1 MNFTEMGLIPEL
13 LQSVAEM
20 GFQYPTPIQEKIIP
34 QILTNHNDLV
44 GLAQTGTGK
53 TAAFGLPIL
62 QNIEMSG
69 DDIQALILCPTRELC
84 LQITNDFMSY
94 ARHLPAIK
102 VSAVY
107 GGASITAQIRELRD
121 KPQIVAGT
129 PGRILDMIK
138 RKALKINNIKYLVLD
153 EADEMLNMGF
163 KNDMDAILE
172 NTPASKRTFLFSA
185 TMPVEIRDMALRYMH
200 KPLEITVGK
209 RNAGAENVFHYYYVV
224 NPHDR
229 YEALKRIIDFNPE
242 IYGIIFCRT
251 RNETKEIADK
261 LMLEGYN
268 ADTLHGDLSQA
279 QRDYVMNRFR
289 LKHIQLLV
297 ATDVAARGLDVSDLT
312 HIINY
317 NLPDDMEVYTHR
329 SGRTGRAGKEGISVS
344 IISKREADK
353 IRHLERSTGKHFIQQ
368 QVPGGNDICE
378 KQLFS
383 LIDKVEKI
391 EVDESLIHKY
401 LPVIFNKLAWLDRE
415 QLIKH
420 FVSIEFNRFLNYYK
434 NAADLSNVR
443 TEAINKLT
451 GDGDRKM
458 NFTRFHIN
466 IGSKNKLSAAR
477 LMGLI
482 NDQTKNRRIKFG
494 KIEILNKFT
503 IFEAESEA
511 EKLILNSFDDC
522 DFEGVT
528 VIVEKAK
535 PLTKPHFT
543 DLKKDQ
549 KKRKRHLKEYQQ
561 DKRYF
566 RVK

>member
-209 RNAGAENVFHYYYVV
+209 RNAGPENVFHYYYVV

-378 KQLFS
+378 KQLFN

-503 IFEAESEA
+503 IFEAES
-511 EKLILNSFDDC
+511 
-522 DFEGVT
+522 
-528 VIVEKAK
+528 
-535 PLTKPHFT
+535 
-543 DLKKDQ
+543 
-549 KKRKRHLKEYQQ
+549 
-561 DKRYF
+561 
-566 RVK
+566 